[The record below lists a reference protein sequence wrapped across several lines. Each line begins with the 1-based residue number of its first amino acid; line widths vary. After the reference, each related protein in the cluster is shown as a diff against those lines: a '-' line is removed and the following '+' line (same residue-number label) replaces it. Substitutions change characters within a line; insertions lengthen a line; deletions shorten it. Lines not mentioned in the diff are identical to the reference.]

1 MRLRT
6 MVLRLFSQFAQ
17 ALKDTEKRQNKKFRQ
32 LAQQTI
38 PPYLRMQ
45 IKLTLARFVTLVDL
59 VDHVNTATTLDNFAV
74 TIAFF

>member
-17 ALKDTEKRQNKKFRQ
+17 ALKDTEKRQNKRARQ
-32 LAQQTI
+32 LTQRTL